1 MHFDADDPVG
11 LVVVE
16 DDAGGSCLKRD
27 LWDSGIDGISVRG
40 CDLTPGF
47 AVRAGFE
54 NDVLERFGV
63 GEALGGVEDFDAGEA
78 VGHQVYRL
86 AAPTQR
92 VQSSNYVS
100 LLREA
105 RRL

>member
-1 MHFDADDPVG
+1 MQAGVSIGGERGVDGLAGQAVTSSRVG
-11 LVVVE
+11 R
-16 DDAGGSCLKRD
+16 SR
-27 LWDSGIDGISVRG
+27 
-40 CDLTPGF
+40 
-47 AVRAGFE
+47 
-54 NDVLERFGV
+54 V
-63 GEALGGVEDFDAGEA
+63 GERLDRQCEMRSCSLGAQVHFDAGEA

-105 RRL
+105 RCL